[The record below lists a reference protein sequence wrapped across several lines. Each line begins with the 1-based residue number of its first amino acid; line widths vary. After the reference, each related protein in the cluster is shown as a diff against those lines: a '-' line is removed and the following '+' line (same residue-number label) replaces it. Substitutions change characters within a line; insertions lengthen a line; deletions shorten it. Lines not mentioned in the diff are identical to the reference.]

1 MSDIEKSQDSILMPA
16 KQANLQTFKNI
27 GFIKS
32 KENLNN
38 CVLTVL
44 GYIEERIKAEIYKRN
59 FSVCIG
65 KEDVLQTIK
74 MKCNSEDTKYVLDSA
89 LKRVKL
95 SGYKVEEKKSP
106 RKGYSFHEIVYGF
119 IISWDDV

>member
-1 MSDIEKSQDSILMPA
+1 MSDIEKGQDSIFMPA
-16 KQANLQTFKNI
+16 KQANLQTLKNI
-27 GFIKS
+27 EWVKS

-44 GYIEERIKAEIYKRN
+44 GYIEELIKAEIYKRN

-65 KEDVLQTIK
+65 KDDVLQTIK
-74 MKCNSEDTKYVLDSA
+74 MKCNSEDTEYVLDSA

-106 RKGYSFHEIVYGF
+106 RKGYSFFDMVYGF

>member
-1 MSDIEKSQDSILMPA
+1 MNDIEKGKDAILMPA
-16 KQANLQTFKNI
+16 KQANLQTVKNI

-32 KENLNN
+32 EENLNN

-44 GYIEERIKAEIYKRN
+44 GYIEEQIKAEIYKRN

-65 KEDVLQTIK
+65 KEDALQTIK

-106 RKGYSFHEIVYGF
+106 RKGYSFCDMVYGF